1 MSHVLNPN
9 KKSKFKTPREEP
21 PPVVEAPPPPP
32 PPPPPKIVDSSP
44 SKGHKTIHSEI
55 QEKKSSSRSSGKRKE
70 LSKKYLR

>member
-32 PPPPPKIVDSSP
+32 PPPPKVVDSSP
-44 SKGHKTIHSEI
+44 TKGHKTIPSDI
-55 QEKKSSSRSSGKRKE
+55 QEKKSSRSSGKRKE